1 MSKDKCHL
9 KRHSHVLNLFLNH
22 GFQGIYELA
31 LGIYILFMENMP
43 NIVSFIVIFV
53 NIAYA
58 AITIIRGKMPWE
70 VYDEVIKDNER
81 KCGDYTLRFLFIS
94 LLIAC
99 IPFLFTTTRIN
110 TAASFCF
117 VISYGNF
124 LYFVIYAVI
133 AHRQKKLSSDIYD
146 ELPPYEVE
154 FKGAKK

>member
-1 MSKDKCHL
+1 MSNCF
-9 KRHSHVLNLFLNH
+9 KRHSHVLNVFLDH
-22 GFQGIYELA
+22 GIQGIFELA

-53 NIAYA
+53 NIAYVA
-58 AITIIRGKMPWE
+58 ATIIRGKMPWE